1 MAAEGNEDRKV
12 VVLRQRP
19 QDAEPKVFMEE
30 KELLPGIECGS
41 GNRVFI
47 TELLDCHMGQIII
60 TQDLEYKIKL

>member
-1 MAAEGNEDRKV
+1 
-12 VVLRQRP
+12 
-19 QDAEPKVFMEE
+19 MEE

-60 TQDLEYKIKL
+60 TQDGEDKNQTIRTIRNDDFR